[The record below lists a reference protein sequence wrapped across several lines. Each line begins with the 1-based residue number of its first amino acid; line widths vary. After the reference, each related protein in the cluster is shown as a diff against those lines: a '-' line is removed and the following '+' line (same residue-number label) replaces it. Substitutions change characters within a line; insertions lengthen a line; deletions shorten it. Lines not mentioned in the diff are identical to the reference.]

1 MTKFVIVAGE
11 SSGDLLGSKII
22 AAIQDHCPDATFE
35 GIAGPKMA
43 QVGCKQWFSSSELSV
58 MGIFGVLKHLPRILK
73 VRKELTQKILK
84 SPPDAFIGIDAPD
97 FNLKLEEKLKH
108 KGIKTIHVVS
118 PSFWA
123 WRKNRVKVL
132 SQSVDLLLCL
142 FPFEEDLLKK
152 HNVNAVFIGHPLA
165 DSIQQKID
173 LQAARN
179 NSELKAKI
187 VVALMPGSRSSEIKR
202 HAKLFLEA
210 AKLLTKKLDDIEFVI
225 PVVDSK
231 IEEQLKKILD
241 LYLTDLKV
249 TITDSAHSALSVS
262 DLVITKSGTSTLEA
276 ALHKKPMVVVYRM
289 SSLSYWFLKTFNI
302 VDTEYIALPNI
313 LLGKKLVPELIQED
327 ASSKAIFAESLFW
340 LSNHQKIIE
349 LQQQFELLHSQLQQN
364 ASFLAAST
372 IVKMLQQKK

>member
-22 AAIQDHCPDATFE
+22 AAIQDRCPGATFE

-84 SPPDAFIGIDAPD
+84 NPPDAFIGIDAPD
-97 FNLKLEEKLKH
+97 FNLQLEEKLKH

-142 FPFEEDLLKK
+142 FPFEEGLLKE

-210 AKLLTKKLDDIEFVI
+210 AKLLTKKLEDIEFVI

-231 IEEQLKKILD
+231 IGEQLKKILD
-241 LYLTDLKV
+241 QYLTDLKV

-276 ALHKKPMVVVYRM
+276 ALHKKPMVVVYKM
-289 SSLSYWFLKTFNI
+289 SALSYWFLKTFNI

-327 ASSKAIFAESLFW
+327 ASSKAIFAESLFL

>member
-22 AAIQDHCPDATFE
+22 ASIQDQCPDATFE
-35 GIAGPKMA
+35 GIAGPKMIQA
-43 QVGCKQWFSSSELSV
+43 GCKQWFSSSELSV

-73 VRKELTQKILK
+73 VRKLLTQKILK
-84 SPPDAFIGIDAPD
+84 NPPDAFIGIDAPD
-97 FNLKLEEKLKH
+97 FNLKLEKKLKH

-123 WRKNRVKVL
+123 WRKKRVKVL
-132 SQSVDLLLCL
+132 SQSTDLLLCL
-142 FPFEEDLLKK
+142 FPFEEGILKE

-173 LQAARN
+173 FQTAKN
-179 NSELKAKI
+179 NLELKAKI
-187 VVALMPGSRSSEIKR
+187 VVALMPGSRSSEINR

-210 AKLLTKKLDDIEFVI
+210 AKLLTNKFEDIEFI
-225 PVVDSK
+225 LPVVDHK
-231 IEEQLKKILD
+231 IGEQLKKILD
-241 LYLTDLKV
+241 LYLTDIKV
-249 TITDSAHSALSVS
+249 TITDSTNSVLSVS

-276 ALHKKPMVVVYRM
+276 ALHKKPMVVVYKM

-302 VDTEYIALPNI
+302 IHTEYIALPNI
-313 LLGKKLVPELIQED
+313 LLGKKLVPELIQEN

-340 LSNHQKIIE
+340 LSNHQKVIE
-349 LQQQFELLHSQLQQN
+349 LEQQFHFLHSQLQQN
-364 ASFLAAST
+364 ASFLAATT

>member
-22 AAIQDHCPDATFE
+22 ASIQDLCPDAIFE
-35 GIAGPKMA
+35 GIAGPKMIQA
-43 QVGCKQWFSSSELSV
+43 GCKQWFSSSELSV

-73 VRKELTQKILK
+73 VRKQLTQKILK
-84 SPPDAFIGIDAPD
+84 NPPDAFIGIDAPD
-97 FNLKLEEKLKH
+97 FNLKLEKKLKH

-123 WRKNRVKVL
+123 WRKKRVKVL
-132 SQSVDLLLCL
+132 SQSTDLLLCL
-142 FPFEEDLLKK
+142 FPFEEDLLKE

-173 LQAARN
+173 FQTAKN
-179 NSELKAKI
+179 NLELKAKI
-187 VVALMPGSRSSEIKR
+187 VVALMPGSRSSEINR
-202 HAKLFLEA
+202 HAKLFFEA
-210 AKLLTKKLDDIEFVI
+210 AKLLTNKFEDIEFVI

-231 IEEQLKKILD
+231 IGEQLKKILD

-249 TITDSAHSALSVS
+249 TITDSTHSALSVS

-276 ALHKKPMVVVYRM
+276 ALYKKPMVVVYKM
-289 SSLSYWFLKTFNI
+289 SSLSYWFLKTFSI
-302 VDTEYIALPNI
+302 VHTEHIALPNI
-313 LLGKKLVPELIQED
+313 LLGKKLVPELIQEN

-340 LSNHQKIIE
+340 LSNHQKVIE
-349 LQQQFELLHSQLQQN
+349 LEQQFHFLHSQLQQN

>member
-22 AAIQDHCPDATFE
+22 ASIQDQCPDATFE
-35 GIAGPKMA
+35 GIAGPKMIQA
-43 QVGCKQWFSSSELSV
+43 GCKQWFSSSELSV

-73 VRKELTQKILK
+73 VRKQLTQKILK
-84 SPPDAFIGIDAPD
+84 NPPDAFIGIDAPD
-97 FNLKLEEKLKH
+97 FNLKLEKKLKH

-123 WRKNRVKVL
+123 WRKKRVKVL
-132 SQSVDLLLCL
+132 SQSTDLLLCL
-142 FPFEEDLLKK
+142 FPFEEGILKE

-173 LQAARN
+173 FQTAKN
-179 NSELKAKI
+179 NLELKAKI
-187 VVALMPGSRSSEIKR
+187 VVALMPGSRSSEINR
-202 HAKLFLEA
+202 HAKLFFEA
-210 AKLLTKKLDDIEFVI
+210 AKLLTNKIEDIEFVI

-231 IEEQLKKILD
+231 IGEQLKKILD

-249 TITDSAHSALSVS
+249 TITDSTHSALSVS

-276 ALHKKPMVVVYRM
+276 ALHKKPMVVVYKM

-302 VDTEYIALPNI
+302 IHTEYIALPNI
-313 LLGKKLVPELIQED
+313 LLGKKLVPELIQEN

-340 LSNHQKIIE
+340 LSNHQKVIE
-349 LQQQFELLHSQLQQN
+349 LEQQFHFLHSQLQQN

>member
-1 MTKFVIVAGE
+1 VTKFVIVAGE

-22 AAIQDHCPDATFE
+22 ASIQDHYPDATFE
-35 GIAGPKMA
+35 GIAGPKMLQA
-43 QVGCKQWFSSSELSV
+43 GCKQWFSSSELSV
-58 MGIFGVLKHLPRILK
+58 MGIFGVMKHLPRILK
-73 VRKELTQKILK
+73 VRKQLTQKILK
-84 SPPDAFIGIDAPD
+84 NPPDAFIGIDAPD
-97 FNLKLEEKLKH
+97 FNLKLEKKLKEN
-108 KGIKTIHVVS
+108 GIKIIHVVS

-142 FPFEEDLLKK
+142 FPFEENLLKE

-173 LQAARN
+173 LQTARN

-187 VVALMPGSRSSEIKR
+187 VVALMPGSRTSEINR
-202 HAKLFLEA
+202 HAKLFFEA

-225 PVVDSK
+225 PVVNSK
-231 IEEQLKKILD
+231 IGEQLKKILH
-241 LYLTDLKV
+241 LYFTDLKV
-249 TITDSAHSALSVS
+249 TITDNTHSALSVS

-276 ALHKKPMVVVYRM
+276 ALHKKPMVVVYKM
-289 SSLSYWFLKTFNI
+289 SSLSYWFLRIFNI
-302 VDTEYIALPNI
+302 IKTEYIALPNI
-313 LLGKKLVPELIQED
+313 LLGKKLVPELIQEN

-340 LSNHQKIIE
+340 LSHHQQVIE
-349 LQQQFELLHSQLQQN
+349 LQQQFNLLHSQLQQN

>member
-22 AAIQDHCPDATFE
+22 SSIQKQCPDATFE
-35 GIAGPKMA
+35 GIAGPKMIQA
-43 QVGCKQWFSSSELSV
+43 GCKQWFSSSELSV

-73 VRKELTQKILK
+73 IRKQLTKKILK
-84 SPPDAFIGIDAPD
+84 NPPDAFIGIDAPD
-97 FNLKLEEKLKH
+97 FNLKLEKKLKK

-123 WRKNRVKVL
+123 WRKKRVKIL
-132 SQSVDLLLCL
+132 SQSTDLLLCL
-142 FPFEEDLLKK
+142 FPFEEGLLKE
-152 HNVNAVFIGHPLA
+152 HDVNTVFIGHPLA

-173 LQAARN
+173 VQAAKNNLELQA
-179 NSELKAKI
+179 KI
-187 VVALMPGSRSSEIKR
+187 IVTLMPGSRSSEINR
-202 HAKLFLEA
+202 HAKLFFEA
-210 AKLLTKKLDDIEFVI
+210 ATLLTNKLDDIEFVI
-225 PVVDSK
+225 PVVGSK
-231 IEEQLKKILD
+231 IGEQLKTM
-241 LYLTDLKV
+241 LTMNFSDLKV
-249 TITDSAHSALSVS
+249 TITDSTHSALSSS

-276 ALHKKPMVVVYRM
+276 ALHKKPMVVVYKM

-302 VDTEYIALPNI
+302 VDTKYIALPNI
-313 LLGKKLVPELIQED
+313 LLGKKLVPELIQD
-327 ASSKAIFAESLFW
+327 NASSKAIFTESLFW

-349 LQQQFELLHSQLQQN
+349 LQQQFDLLHSQLQQN

>member
-1 MTKFVIVAGE
+1 VTKFVIVAGE

-22 AAIQDHCPDATFE
+22 AAIQDRCPGATFE

-84 SPPDAFIGIDAPD
+84 NPPDAFIGIDAPD
-97 FNLKLEEKLKH
+97 FNLQLEEKLKH

-142 FPFEEDLLKK
+142 FPFEEGLLKE

-210 AKLLTKKLDDIEFVI
+210 AKLLTKKLEDIEFVI

-231 IEEQLKKILD
+231 IGEQLKKILD
-241 LYLTDLKV
+241 QYLTDLKV

-276 ALHKKPMVVVYRM
+276 ALHKKPMVVVYKM
-289 SSLSYWFLKTFNI
+289 SALSYWFLKTFNI

-327 ASSKAIFAESLFW
+327 ASSKAIFAESLFL

>member
-22 AAIQDHCPDATFE
+22 ASIQDHCPDATFE

-73 VRKELTQKILK
+73 VRKLLTQKILK
-84 SPPDAFIGIDAPD
+84 NPPDAFIGIDAPD
-97 FNLKLEEKLKH
+97 FNLKLEKKLKH

-123 WRKNRVKVL
+123 WRKKRVKLL
-132 SQSVDLLLCL
+132 SQSTDLLLCL
-142 FPFEEDLLKK
+142 FPFEEGTLKE

-173 LQAARN
+173 FQTAKN
-179 NSELKAKI
+179 NLELKAKI
-187 VVALMPGSRSSEIKR
+187 VVALMPGSRSSEINR
-202 HAKLFLEA
+202 HAKLFFEA
-210 AKLLTKKLDDIEFVI
+210 AKLLTKKLEDIEFVI

-231 IEEQLKKILD
+231 IGEQLKRM
-241 LYLTDLKV
+241 LTTNFSDLKV
-249 TITDSAHSALSVS
+249 TITDSTHSALSVS

-276 ALHKKPMVVVYRM
+276 ALHKKPMVVVYKM
-289 SSLSYWFLKTFNI
+289 SSLSYWLLKTFNI
-302 VDTEYIALPNI
+302 IHTEYIALPNI
-313 LLGKKLVPELIQED
+313 LLGKKLVPELIQEN
-327 ASSKAIFAESLFW
+327 ASSKAIYAESLFW
-340 LSNHQKIIE
+340 LSNHQKTIE
-349 LQQQFELLHSQLQQN
+349 LQQQFDLLHSQLQQN